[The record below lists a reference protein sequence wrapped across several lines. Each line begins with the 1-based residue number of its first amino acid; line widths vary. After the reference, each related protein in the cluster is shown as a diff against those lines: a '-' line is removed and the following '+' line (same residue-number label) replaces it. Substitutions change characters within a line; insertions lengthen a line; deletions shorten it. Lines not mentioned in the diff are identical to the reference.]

1 MESYRLFIA
10 AELPPNIKAE
20 LVGAQTR
27 LRQGKP
33 PVTWVAPESMHL
45 TLRFLGETSTALIP
59 DLARAIQARL
69 AQHGAIRL
77 RLSGTGAFP
86 NERRPTVVWAGV
98 GGEIAALAGAQTAI
112 EAAVVG
118 LGFAPE
124 IKPFRA
130 HLTLGRMRREA
141 SPEQQQRLGD
151 TIRSLPPPTALE
163 WTVEQI
169 VLFRSELRRDG
180 PVYTKIADCRLQIAD

>member
-1 MESYRLFIA
+1 MESFRLFIA

-20 LVGAQTR
+20 LVGTQAR
-27 LRQGKP
+27 LRQGNP
-33 PVTWVAPESMHL
+33 PVTWVAPEAMHL
-45 TLRFLGETSTALIP
+45 TLRFLGETNTALIP
-59 DLARAIQARL
+59 NLARAIQASL
-69 AQHGAIRL
+69 AQHAAIRL

-98 GGEIAALAGAQTAI
+98 GGEIAALAGAQAAI

-130 HLTLGRMRREA
+130 HLTLGRVRREA
-141 SPEQQQRLGD
+141 SPEQQQRLGN
-151 TIRSLPPPTALE
+151 TIRSLPPP
-163 WTVEQI
+163 
-169 VLFRSELRRDG
+169 
-180 PVYTKIADCRLQIAD
+180 P